1 MAKISG
7 RGLNVMENFLVRK
20 MEIDDI
26 SNVGKVETA
35 SYENPWPQDIFF
47 RALAENDHAHYF
59 VAILHDEVIGYG
71 GMWLVVDDAQI
82 TNIAIHPSYRGHKF
96 GEKLFQYIFD
106 YGAHHGMRRLSLEV
120 RKSNIVAQR
129 MYQKFGLVRAGIR
142 KNYYTD
148 DG

>member
-1 MAKISG
+1 
-7 RGLNVMENFLVRK
+7 MENFLIRK

-35 SYENPWPQDIFF
+35 TYKNPWPQDIFL
-47 RALAENDHAHYF
+47 RELTENDHAHYF
-59 VAILHDEVIGYG
+59 VAVLGDKVIGYG

-96 GEKLFQYIFD
+96 GEKLFQQIFD
-106 YGAHHGMRRLSLEV
+106 YGVHHGMRRLSLEV
-120 RKSNIVAQR
+120 RESNMVAQR

-148 DG
+148 DGEDAVVMWVSI